1 MIFRTL
7 WIASKKREPA
17 LRWNFFPR
25 PGGNTGQNSPEK
37 KMLTAGSHCWLFGSF
52 VTTDVTIQA
61 SWMHSCL
68 SLPSL
73 MFHASTQHGV
83 GCRVCTGEKR
93 VDKKH
98 SSKTFSHW
106 SCRWISLWEG
116 TIFLLKSN
124 ASYFVWH
131 LKESFPELLIDF
143 LCCTADKALPCE
155 ILRMFFRDM
164 LKLCSTRC
172 SIVPE
177 LNLVGGW
184 CLLSFIQ
191 ESSFRLRLIIR
202 KLVNIMIL
210 FFLCCVDASHICMC
224 L

>member
-1 MIFRTL
+1 MRIVRDNRRHDS
-7 WIASKKREPA
+7 SK
-17 LRWNFFPR
+17 LSCI
-25 PGGNTGQNSPEK
+25 T
-37 KMLTAGSHCWLFGSF
+37 
-52 VTTDVTIQA
+52 
-61 SWMHSCL
+61 CL

-73 MFHASTQHGV
+73 MFHASNQHGV

-116 TIFLLKSN
+116 TIFLLKFN
-124 ASYFVWH
+124 ANYFVWH

-143 LCCTADKALPCE
+143 LCCAVDKALPCE
-155 ILRMFFRDM
+155 IPPIFFWDM

-172 SIVPE
+172 NVVPE

-202 KLVNIMIL
+202 KLVNIIIF
-210 FFLCCVDASHICMC
+210 FFLCFVDASHICMC